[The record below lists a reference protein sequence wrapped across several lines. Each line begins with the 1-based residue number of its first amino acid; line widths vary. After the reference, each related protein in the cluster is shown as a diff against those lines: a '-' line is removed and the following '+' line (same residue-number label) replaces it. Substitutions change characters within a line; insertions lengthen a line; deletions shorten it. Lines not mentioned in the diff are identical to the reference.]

1 MLNIMPKNMYIIK
14 KSNLKTIINDKFNN
28 IFNLKVRNNQKIIKY
43 SSSPKEK

>member
-1 MLNIMPKNMYIIK
+1 MPKNMHIIK

-43 SSSPKEK
+43 